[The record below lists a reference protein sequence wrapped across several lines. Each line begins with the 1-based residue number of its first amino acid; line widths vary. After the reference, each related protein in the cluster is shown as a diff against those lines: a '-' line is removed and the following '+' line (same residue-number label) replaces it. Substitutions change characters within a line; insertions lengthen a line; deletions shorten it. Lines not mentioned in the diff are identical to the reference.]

1 MTPTRLRRG
10 AKGGGKDPHR
20 TPPLSRFTPAERRLV
35 RSLRTPRAVQ
45 RWLRSLPYNWE
56 TEGRTLRTFRGVVRH
71 GEANCLEAVLAAA
84 AILEQHGHPPLV
96 LDLESQDKLDHVL
109 FLFRVRGR
117 WGTIAKSRDPGLHGR
132 KPVFRRL
139 RDLVRSYVDPYVD
152 AMGRIVGYGSGDLDR
167 LVRGDWRL
175 DERNM
180 WSVERALIH
189 MPHTSFT
196 SSDERYRRAH
206 RRFLAF
212 KAAHPDRRP
221 TYFPGRDRWL

>member
-1 MTPTRLRRG
+1 
-10 AKGGGKDPHR
+10 
-20 TPPLSRFTPAERRLV
+20 
-35 RSLRTPRAVQ
+35 LRTPRAVQ
-45 RWLRSLPYNWE
+45 QWLRSLPYNWE
-56 TEGRTLRTFRGVVRH
+56 TQGRTLRTFRGVVQH
-71 GEANCLEAVLAAA
+71 GEANCLEAVLTAAT
-84 AILEQHGHPPLV
+84 ILDQHSHPPLV

-152 AMGRIVGYGSGDLDR
+152 ATGRIVGYGTGDLDR

-180 WSVERALIH
+180 WSVEKALIH
-189 MPHTSFT
+189 MPHTPFA

-212 KAAHPDRRP
+212 KAAHPDGRP
-221 TYFPGRDRWL
+221 TYFPGRERWL